1 MATTPDL
8 DSSVDVMRAK
18 LKGVCV
24 EPGALVSLRDA
35 PAFEMVMRLNQR
47 HRGKLVAALLT
58 SSRTPGVA
66 KSDDALQGGL
76 KEDNRD
82 TIGSTRGSE
91 YSRLVFVP
99 AAYEVFL
106 ENEMQ
111 KWLDPFYGRVEAA
124 ALKRARGERD
134 NSSSD
139 DEEFMGDGVDND
151 DSLSD

>member
-1 MATTPDL
+1 MTMTPDL
-8 DSSVDVMRAK
+8 DLSVDVMRAK
-18 LKGVCV
+18 LKGVCA

-35 PAFEMVMRLNQR
+35 SAFEMVMRLNQR
-47 HRGKLVAALLT
+47 HRGKLVAAFLT
-58 SSRTPGVA
+58 SSRPPGVS

-76 KEDNRD
+76 KEDNGD
-82 TIGSTRGSE
+82 TNGSTRGSE

-111 KWLDPFYGRVEAA
+111 KWLDPFYGRVESA

-134 NSSSD
+134 SSSSD
-139 DEEFMGDGVDND
+139 DEEFMGDGVDDD